1 MPVTETAGH
10 FTFADWKENP
20 VSPEDAFPR
29 LAHATVVNAFSGGI
43 EAEATVC
50 DYTIAYDTAATGT
63 FAGMELVTGQVDGR
77 SGAFVLEERGRFA
90 DDGTVH
96 CAFEVVAGSGTGE
109 LAGLRGTG
117 GFTYRHG
124 EAKVPY
130 TFAYEVGRA

>member
-10 FTFADWKENP
+10 FTFADWKESP

-43 EAEATVC
+43 EAESTVC
-50 DYTIAYDTAATGT
+50 GYAIAYDTAATGA
-63 FAGMELVTGQVDGR
+63 FAGMELVTGRVDGR
-77 SGAFVLEERGRFA
+77 AGAFVLEERGRF
-90 DDGTVH
+90 DSDGTVH
-96 CAFEVVAGSGTGE
+96 CTFEVVEGSGTGE

-124 EAKVPY
+124 ESKVPY
-130 TFAYEVGRA
+130 NFAYEAGRA